1 MPAWLSYP
9 LELWLLAGL
18 AVVLIGASK
27 AGFGSGVGV
36 VATPL
41 VALALPV
48 ADAVAL
54 LLPLLLVGDLFA
66 VRHYRRSYDRASLR
80 LLLPSAVVG
89 IVLGSLFFDL
99 FSEQERVLKIGIG
112 VISLLFVLYQVA
124 GGALSRALGRR
135 PPNRTLGVAFGA
147 VAGFTSTVAHVG
159 GPPLTMYLLSQNLS
173 RRIFVG
179 TSAWFFLIV
188 NALKL
193 IPFTILGL
201 LVVSNLLVVAILLPL
216 VYLGIRLGL
225 VLVRV
230 VNERSFNLVVYALLT
245 LTAVQLLLGRS
256 LISLLVRG

>member
-1 MPAWLSYP
+1 VPAWLSYP
-9 LELWLLAGL
+9 LEFWLLADL

-80 LLLPSAVVG
+80 LLLPSAAVG

-112 VISLLFVLYQVA
+112 VISLLFVLYQVT

-159 GPPLTMYLLSQNLS
+159 GPPLTMYLLAQNLS

-201 LVVSNLLVVAILLPL
+201 LVARNLLVVAILLPL

>member
-9 LELWLLAGL
+9 LEFWLLAGL
-18 AVVLIGASK
+18 AVILIGASK

-36 VATPL
+36 IATPL

-54 LLPLLLVGDLFA
+54 LLPLLLAGDLFA

-89 IVLGSLFFDL
+89 IVLGGLFFDL

-147 VAGFTSTVAHVG
+147 VAVAHVG
-159 GPPLTMYLLSQNLS
+159 GPPLTMYLLPQNLP

-201 LVVSNLLVVAILLPL
+201 LVARNLPVVAVLLPL

-230 VNERSFNLVVYALLT
+230 VNERSFNLVVYTLLT
-245 LTAVQLLLGRS
+245 LKAVQLLLGRS